1 MLLGDSHAASL
12 TIELSNRFKLIN
24 KSFLNE
30 TKSGCLPIREIR
42 SWPDNECAEFIN
54 SALNEAKQRKIKTI
68 IIVARWAYYIT
79 DDGFNNGEGGVEPRG
94 LSPNSVSGIDKRA
107 PIDVRKKSI
116 LLKVNENIK
125 SLISEGYN
133 LIIVYP
139 IPQNGWTPSERIA
152 KILFFNSQ
160 FQNLSTS
167 HNKFI
172 SDTKEI
178 YKALDDVGQSN
189 NVYRILPENI
199 FCNTRI
205 KNRCFASI
213 QDTIFYYDDDHLSN
227 EGASLVA
234 DEVMKFV
241 K

>member
-1 MLLGDSHAASL
+1 M
-12 TIELSNRFKLIN
+12 
-24 KSFLNE
+24 
-30 TKSGCLPIREIR
+30 
-42 SWPDNECAEFIN
+42 
-54 SALNEAKQRKIKTI
+54 
-68 IIVARWAYYIT
+68 
-79 DDGFNNGEGGVEPRG
+79 
-94 LSPNSVSGIDKRA
+94 
-107 PIDVRKKSI
+107 RKKSI

-160 FQNLSTS
+160 FPSLSTS
-167 HNKFI
+167 HSKFI

-178 YKALDDVGQSN
+178 YKSLDDVGKSDN
-189 NVYRILPENI
+189 IHRIFPENI